1 MTDNLRN
8 YHIIRAGLEQ
18 LYPERLGA
26 SQLRLLRTLALV
38 IHGLIAS
45 AHAQLPK
52 LAAQAP
58 SNWGGNLESRITQLA
73 RFMANEKVTTQT
85 YWLPFAKP
93 LLNALTT
100 NRERELVV
108 CLDGSVMG
116 RKCVTLLASVVYA
129 GRSLPIAWL
138 VIKGKKGHLPQAR
151 HLELVEQVREL
162 IGEQVKVVV
171 LGDGEFDGTAL
182 LARVEAYG
190 WRYVSRSA
198 SNALLYDDCLTLH
211 FAELGVSEGGLVAV
225 PKAYFTKERY
235 GPLLAVAVWE
245 KGYEHPLYL
254 VSNLS
259 EPYQVAAY
267 YKRRFRVECF
277 FSDSKTRGF
286 RLDKSHLT
294 HSERVSRLLMGAVL
308 AYWWL
313 TYLGVEGRKRDWD
326 KLVHRASRTDLSF
339 FQLGWRILS
348 EFLRCQRAVPFGL
361 GLSPSALF

>member
-1 MTDNLRN
+1 MPDNLRN

-18 LYPERLGA
+18 LYPKRLGA

-45 AHAQLPK
+45 AHSQLPK

-58 SNWGGNLESRITQLA
+58 ADWQGNLESRVKQLS
-73 RFMANEKVTTQT
+73 RFMANAHLTPQT

-93 LLNALTT
+93 LLAALTA
-100 NRERELVV
+100 NKERELVV
-108 CLDGSVMG
+108 CLDGSALG
-116 RKCVTLLASVVYA
+116 RGCVALVASVVYG

-138 VIKGKKGHLPQAR
+138 VVKGKKGHLPQER
-151 HLELVEQVREL
+151 HLELVEQIYEL
-162 IGEQVKVVV
+162 VGQTVKVMV
-171 LGDGEFDGTAL
+171 LGDGEFDGTGL
-182 LARVEAYG
+182 LARINECG
-190 WRYVSRSA
+190 WRYVSRTA
-198 SNALLYDDCLTLH
+198 SNALLDDGPTSLH
-211 FAELGVSEGGLVAV
+211 FADLGVSESGIVAV
-225 PKAYFTKERY
+225 PKAYFTKEHY

-254 VSNLS
+254 VSNLG
-259 EPYQVAAY
+259 EPYKVAAY
-267 YKRRFRVECF
+267 YKRRFRIECF

-286 RLDKSHLT
+286 RLDKSHLAEPQRL
-294 HSERVSRLLMGAVL
+294 ERMLIGAVL

-313 TYLGVEGRKRDWD
+313 TYLGVEGRERDWD

-348 EFLRCQRAVPFGL
+348 EFLRCKRTVPFGL
-361 GLSPSALF
+361 GLSPTALF